1 MTKDLNS
8 DGAVEYVGIGP
19 SMRFARGD
27 APARD
32 VGRGGVECEVAVS
45 DGCDGSGG
53 RGVVMDLTGS

>member
-1 MTKDLNS
+1 MTNALNG

-32 VGRGGVECEVAVS
+32 VGRGGVECEA
-45 DGCDGSGG
+45 
-53 RGVVMDLTGS
+53 GVREG